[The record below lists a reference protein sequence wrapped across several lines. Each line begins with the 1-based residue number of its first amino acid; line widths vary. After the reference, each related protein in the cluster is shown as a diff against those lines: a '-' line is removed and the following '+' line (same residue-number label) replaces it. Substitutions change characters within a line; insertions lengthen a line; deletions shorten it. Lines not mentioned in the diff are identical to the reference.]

1 MATPNSRATLIEYCK
16 RRLGDPVIEINVD
29 EDQLEDR
36 VDEAL
41 QYYREFHSDATVRT
55 YLKHQVTA
63 QDVTNEYITLA
74 NNIVFVSKMFPLQ
87 SSFQSSR
94 NFFDIK
100 YQMMLNDIA
109 DLMNFAGDLAY
120 YEQMQQYLSLLDMKL
135 NGQPQVQFSRKQN
148 RLYIFGD
155 FQDDDINE
163 GDYIVAEVYT
173 EINDSDHTSIFNDM
187 FLKEYT
193 TALIKQQW
201 GQNLIKFEGM
211 QLPGGVILNGRQ
223 IYDDATGEIEA
234 LRQRVRDEHE
244 FPPDFFVG

>member
-1 MATPNSRATLIEYCK
+1 MATPTSRATLIEYCK
-16 RRLGDPVIEINVD
+16 RRLGDPVLEINVD

-36 VDEAL
+36 VDEAV

-55 YLKHQVTA
+55 YLKHQITA

-74 NNIVFVSKMFPLQ
+74 NNIIFVSKMFPLQ

-223 IYDDATGEIEA
+223 IYDDATGEIET

>member
-55 YLKHQVTA
+55 YLKHQITA

-74 NNIVFVSKMFPLQ
+74 NNIIFVSKMFPLQ

-244 FPPDFFVG
+244 LPPDFFVG

>member
-1 MATPNSRATLIEYCK
+1 MANPTSRATLIEYCK

-41 QYYREFHSDATVRT
+41 QYYQEYHSDATIRT
-55 YLKHQVTA
+55 YLKHLITA
-63 QDVTNEYITLA
+63 SDVSNEYITLS
-74 NNIVFVSKMFPLQ
+74 NDIIFVSKLFPIS
-87 SSFQSSR
+87 SSFNSSY

-109 DLMNFAGDLAY
+109 DLQNFAGDLAY

-135 NGQPQVQFSRKQN
+135 NGTPQVQFSRKQN

-155 FQDDDINE
+155 FADEDIKAGE
-163 GDYIVAEVYT
+163 YIIAEVYSIVDPET
-173 EINDSDHTSIFNDM
+173 YTSIYNDM
-187 FLKEYT
+187 WLKEYT
-193 TALIKQQW
+193 TSLIKQQW

-211 QLPGGVILNGRQ
+211 QLPGGVTLNGRQ
-223 IYDDATGEIEA
+223 IYDDATGEIER
-234 LRQRVRDEHE
+234 LRENLRLEHE
-244 FPPDFFVG
+244 LPPDFFVG